1 MLQLAT
7 LGAWS
12 SPMPISN
19 SERTPPRMEPTAGLN
34 GAGAAAVTLGR
45 DGVGPVDPPASAAP
59 DRNDSSETAS

>member
-19 SERTPPRMEPTAGLN
+19 SERTPPRMEPKIAW
-34 GAGAAAVTLGR
+34 
-45 DGVGPVDPPASAAP
+45 
-59 DRNDSSETAS
+59 